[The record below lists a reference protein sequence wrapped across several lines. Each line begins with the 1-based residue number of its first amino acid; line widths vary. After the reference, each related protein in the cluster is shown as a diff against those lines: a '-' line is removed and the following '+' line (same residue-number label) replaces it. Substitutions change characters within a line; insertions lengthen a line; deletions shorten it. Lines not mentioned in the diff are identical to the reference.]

1 MLRLSLLATSVCTD
15 KTHVWGEQVHPHAYT
30 HASGHYDQHAGTGQ
44 DMQTVAVVSDL
55 QAELSCAEGCTIQ
68 ALQHE
73 AEEQQ

>member
-1 MLRLSLLATSVCTD
+1 MFGVSKCSSY
-15 KTHVWGEQVHPHAYT
+15 AYT
-30 HASGHYDQHAGTGQ
+30 QAPGYYDQHDGTGQ

-55 QAELSCAEGCTIQ
+55 QAELPCTEGCTVQ